1 VSLPSLRSF
10 RGRGPPVRPPAGP
23 PRPNRKGDVPPRIP
37 AVVIGSETESE
48 VRSTWEFFLSRESY
62 VVQAFALAVTG
73 IGALFFAYG
82 QIGNLHLRIVVSATG
97 LGASTVLWLHCFAS
111 LKDRDGA
118 VTILK
123 ATPSGRRLL
132 ARYQQITG
140 WRGVGLGRWLYV
152 SVTLAVTYFSALLG
166 LAWLLILSSDLLW
179 ATVGRPIPWMLDEI
193 VITIATVGALLLIVY
208 RKARANHEWRAIAA
222 SAGESG
228 ESG

>member
-1 VSLPSLRSF
+1 M
-10 RGRGPPVRPPAGP
+10 
-23 PRPNRKGDVPPRIP
+23 
-37 AVVIGSETESE
+37 
-48 VRSTWEFFLSRESY
+48 
-62 VVQAFALAVTG
+62 
-73 IGALFFAYG
+73 
-82 QIGNLHLRIVVSATG
+82 
-97 LGASTVLWLHCFAS
+97 HCFAS